1 MYKKLRLKN
10 TQSIIVRFILIILCI
25 FIFVC
30 IIKFI
35 KNHTNIELFNT
46 QNESNPMD
54 KANDSVVICAG
65 DSILNNK
72 IYVPS
77 GKSVVDYIRLNSYSH
92 KDIINISR
100 DGDIIT
106 DVYNQMR
113 QIPNVETKNMTIILS
128 VGGNDLLE
136 YELIEKAY
144 INYIE
149 LIKYIKQTYKCKL
162 YVLNLYYPMD
172 ESMKKFHETIS
183 KWNTLLKEIPKK
195 EKIEINI
202 IDISKIITEPSDLV
216 NKIEPSVTGGLKI
229 ANKIIKMVNI

>member
-1 MYKKLRLKN
+1 
-10 TQSIIVRFILIILCI
+10 
-25 FIFVC
+25 
-30 IIKFI
+30 
-35 KNHTNIELFNT
+35 
-46 QNESNPMD
+46 MD
-54 KANDSVVICAG
+54 NANDTVVICAG
-65 DSILNNK
+65 DSILNNT
-72 IYVPS
+72 IYVPP
-77 GKSVVDYIRLNSYSH
+77 GKSVVDYIRLNSD

-100 DGDIIT
+100 DGAIIT

-113 QIPNVETKNMTIILS
+113 QIPNVETTNMTIILS

-162 YVLNLYYPMD
+162 YVLNLYYPID
-172 ESMKKFHETIS
+172 ESMKTYHETIS
-183 KWNTLLKEIPKK
+183 KWNTLLNEIPKK

>member
-10 TQSIIVRFILIILCI
+10 IQLIIFRFILIILCI
-25 FIFVC
+25 FIVVG

-35 KNHTNIELFNT
+35 KNHTNLELFDT
-46 QNESNPMD
+46 QKESNPMD
-54 KANDSVVICAG
+54 NSNNTVVICAG
-65 DSILNNK
+65 DSILNNT
-72 IYVPS
+72 IYVPP
-77 GKSVVDYIRLNSYSH
+77 GKSVVDYIRLNSGST

-113 QIPNVETKNMTIILS
+113 QIPNVESPMTIILS

-183 KWNTLLKEIPKK
+183 KWNTLLNEIPKK

-229 ANKIIKMVNI
+229 ANKIIKIVNI

>member
-1 MYKKLRLKN
+1 MYKKLRLTN
-10 TQSIIVRFILIILCI
+10 IQLIIFRFILIILCI
-25 FIFVC
+25 FIVVC

-35 KNHTNIELFNT
+35 KNHTNLELFDT
-46 QNESNPMD
+46 QNENNPMD
-54 KANDSVVICAG
+54 NANDTVVICAG
-65 DSILNNK
+65 DSILNNT
-72 IYVPS
+72 IYVPP
-77 GKSVVDYIRLNSYSH
+77 GKSVVDYIRLNSGSN

-113 QIPNVETKNMTIILS
+113 QIPNVESTMTIILS